1 MTVDKDLLLQ
11 YNQQFDLVKNKS
23 NEQMS
28 IKLKL
33 QSYSVILLNMSIL
46 QFEQGDLGSS
56 LQLCVKSLEL
66 SDSGYSAYNAVSSW
80 RDVISLHLIM
90 KLYSNNQLDGNIID
104 NCASFKYGK
113 YPKVIVQKCP
123 AIYNAIQGGNMVI
136 DAGNSLDIL
145 SILMLNGWNVDLYS
159 RRLFPHLSYK
169 PSLYGCNGL
178 SLFDIKLILILNNF
192 INKGLGNTLSV
203 SLSYQSTQLKSSDDT
218 RQTLLSLLWMYI
230 VSMYSQLPLNNGN
243 KHPELEADQV
253 MSLLYTLNGDQSD
266 IRFIP
271 FYAYVAQ
278 YLQKSSEDFSL
289 EIMKYIDCI
298 QSRYQEKED
307 DLVDSDSLTSRVSRL
322 VKNKPYSMD
331 NVESIKAEILR
342 DQNCNY
348 NKVSSLLQVNEQIS
362 KEDSNPPEKQSQSSV
377 KIQSYL
383 EQLRKL
389 KI

>member
-11 YNQQFDLVKNKS
+11 YKQQFDLVKNKS

-33 QSYSVILLNMSIL
+33 LSYSVILLNMSIL
-46 QFEQGDLGSS
+46 QFEQGDLESS

-66 SDSGYSAYNAVSSW
+66 SDCCQSAYNAISSW

-90 KLYSNNQLDGNIID
+90 KLYSNNQLDDNSID
-104 NCASFKYGK
+104 NCTSFKYDK

-123 AIYNAIQGGNMVI
+123 AIYNALQGGNMVI

-145 SILMLNGWNVDLYS
+145 SILMLNGWIVDLYL
-159 RRLFPHLSYK
+159 RQLFPHLSYRS
-169 PSLYGCNGL
+169 SLYGCNGL
-178 SLFDIKLILILNNF
+178 SLFDIKLILLLNNF
-192 INKGLGNTLSV
+192 INKGPGNPLSV
-203 SLSYQSTQLKSSDDT
+203 SLSYQSTYLKSSDDT
-218 RQTLLSLLWMYI
+218 RQTILSLLWMYI
-230 VSMYSQLPLNNGN
+230 VSMYSQLPLNNGI
-243 KHPELEADQV
+243 KQSEFEADQV
-253 MSLLYTLNGDQSD
+253 MSLIYTLRGDQSD
-266 IRFIP
+266 SRFIP

-298 QSRYQEKED
+298 KSRHQEKED
-307 DLVDSDSLTSRVSRL
+307 NFADSDSLTFRVSRL
-322 VKNKPYSMD
+322 VQNLPYSMD

-348 NKVSSLLQVNEQIS
+348 NKVSSLLQFNEQIS
-362 KEDSNPPEKQSQSSV
+362 KEDSNSPEKQSQSSV

-389 KI
+389 KL